1 MADRGL
7 DAGLDRPAQRPVLQA
22 APGPPDI
29 VGAVDPEKRSVSPVA
44 QVSEED
50 EVLRHRVEHVAVE
63 HEIAAPDALVH
74 VLVGDQQVL
83 EFKREELGE
92 DVVVVSPEVHD
103 LRVPLLEHLQHDSDE
118 VGVRLRPLPVSPQL
132 PAVDD
137 VAVQDEFLA
146 ADVPE
151 KVVHLGDLGINGSQV
166 DVGYDDGPYAESF
179 HGNCRA
185 NPAAER
191 SSAGT
196 IAAQSAGTI
205 NLRLRGRTSTS
216 TLALAM
222 RSEEH
227 TSELQSPCNL
237 VCRLLLA

>member
-1 MADRGL
+1 MSSWFPR
-7 DAGLDRPAQRPVLQA
+7 RYT
-22 APGPPDI
+22 I
-29 VGAVDPEKRSVSPVA
+29 CVSRFSSIFSTIRMKWVCA
-44 QVSEED
+44 F
-50 EVLRHRVEHVAVE
+50 
-63 HEIAAPDALVH
+63 VH
-74 VLVGDQQVL
+74 
-83 EFKREELGE
+83 
-92 DVVVVSPEVHD
+92 P
-103 LRVPLLEHLQHDSDE
+103 LQHDSDE

-222 RSEEH
+222 WV
-227 TSELQSPCNL
+227 SPS
-237 VCRLLLA
+237 V